1 MTDTHQ
7 RIVARALD
15 LGTDLHD
22 GLTADQVAC
31 NRQLYGGNDITPAR
45 KEPLWRQFLRKFD
58 DPTIRILLAC
68 AVLSLAAGAYKGVSV
83 GDWLGIAESAGILV
97 AALIATGVG
106 FLLEWRADRA
116 FDLLR
121 KEYENLTIKV
131 TRDGRFKTIPVG
143 ELVTGDL
150 VHLESGDKVPADG
163 WLVSTSNLTV
173 DQSFWNG
180 ETEPAAKDGTDDP
193 DDKRG
198 STFLVGGTN
207 VVGGS
212 GTMLAV
218 AVGDSSERGIII
230 RDIQTTKREQTPL
243 EHKLQD
249 LADVINIA
257 GTGASVLI
265 FTSVF
270 TATALR
276 GDLGGPLAPVGR
288 TVLSATVLAIIGALV
303 VFALA
308 KGRKQ
313 HHLLVPAF
321 LAGGCAIFATVLAS
335 AFVWG
340 TPFAGQGSALAN
352 LVTGVVSPTL
362 EVLILA
368 VTIVVIAV
376 PEGLPMAVSISL
388 ALSARNI
395 RKDNNLVRKM
405 IAAETIGSVDVIFS
419 DKTGTMTLNRMSLA
433 TLYARG
439 RLYAR
444 DPEDGQPALDDVHV
458 DDLLALGI
466 AANSTCHLDDR
477 GGELHFVGS
486 STEGALLKWL
496 QDRGISY
503 SDLRERHPV
512 LRRDD
517 FSSQRKVMSTVVR
530 SGDRLWLLVKGA
542 PERVLTRC
550 VDVEMADGQT
560 EPLDRH
566 EPELHRVLA
575 GMAERE
581 MRTLA
586 LAYRRMESDDD
597 VREDGLTLQA
607 LAGIV
612 DPVRTDVPAAVST
625 AHRAGIDVKMVTGD
639 SPATARAVA
648 MRAGVWSDDGLL
660 LTGEQFAAMSDD
672 ELRAVAPR
680 LKVLAR
686 SEPMQK
692 KRLVEVL
699 QSLGHVVAVTGD
711 GTNDAPALR
720 TADVGISMGL
730 RGTDVAKEASDIV
743 LVDDNF
749 GSIVR
754 AVHWG
759 RTLYEN
765 IQKFLQFQLSINLS
779 ALTIAFISPLLA
791 LGTSLLARYGVQLL
805 PGADFREMPLTILQL
820 LWINLI
826 MDTLAALALSLEP
839 KRDELMNDRPKRR
852 TESFVTHNML
862 HNILVMSTWFVAVT
876 LFMQATG
883 WYLGAD
889 RTDARQV
896 SSVVFTSYVFMQVF
910 NLFNARSV
918 RPDKS
923 AFAGLARS
931 KTFWAVVAV
940 ITIIQV
946 GLTQVGGATFSTAP
960 LPPLVWLRVLAL
972 GLATVGIGEVS
983 RAFRRFRYKAAHS
996 AAAGSSTA
1004 T

>member
-1 MTDTHQ
+1 MTDTHE
-7 RIVARALD
+7 RVVTRALD
-15 LGTDLHD
+15 LGSDLHD
-22 GLTADQVAC
+22 GLTADQVAR

-45 KEPLWRQFLRKFD
+45 KEPLWKQFLRKFD
-58 DPTIRILLAC
+58 DPTIRILLVC
-68 AVLSLAAGAYKGVSV
+68 AVLSLAAGIYKGVSA
-83 GDWLGIAESAGILV
+83 GDWLGIAEAAGILV

-106 FLLEWRADRA
+106 FLLEWRADQA

-121 KEYENLTIKV
+121 KEYENLTVKV
-131 TRDGRFKTIPVG
+131 TRDGRFATIPVG
-143 ELVTGDL
+143 ELVAGDL

-163 WLVSTSNLTV
+163 WLISTSNLTV

-180 ETEPAAKDGTDDP
+180 ETEPAAKDGTGDP

-198 STFLVGGTN
+198 SCFLVGGTN

-212 GTMLAV
+212 ATMLAV

-230 RDIQTTKREQTPL
+230 RDIQTTRREQTPL
-243 EHKLQD
+243 ERKLQD

-257 GTGASVLI
+257 GTGAAVLI
-265 FTSVF
+265 FASVF
-270 TATALR
+270 TSTALR
-276 GDLGGPLAPVGR
+276 GDLGGPLTPVGR
-288 TVLSATVLAIIGALV
+288 IVLSTTVLIIIGALT
-303 VFALA
+303 VFALTR
-308 KGRKQ
+308 GRR
-313 HHLLVPAF
+313 HHGLLVPSF
-321 LAGGCAIFATVLAS
+321 LAGGCAVFVAVLGS
-335 AFVWG
+335 VFLWG
-340 TPFAGQGSALAN
+340 TPFAGQGGAFAN

-368 VTIVVIAV
+368 VTIIVIAV

-405 IAAETIGSVDVIFS
+405 IAAETIGSADVIFS

-433 TLYARG
+433 TLYTRD
-439 RLYAR
+439 RVYAR
-444 DPEDGQPALDDVHV
+444 DPQDGEAALDDVRV

-466 AANSTCHLDDR
+466 AANSTCHIDDR
-477 GGELHFVGS
+477 GGELRFIGN

-496 QDRGISY
+496 QDRGVSY
-503 SDLRERHPV
+503 ADVREQHPA
-512 LRRDD
+512 LHRED
-517 FSSQRKVMSTVVR
+517 FSSQRKIMSTVI
-530 SGDRLWLLVKGA
+530 SDGDRFWLLVKGA
-542 PERVLTRC
+542 PERVLDRC
-550 VDVEMADGQT
+550 VDVETAEGQT
-560 EPLDRH
+560 APMDSL
-566 EPELHRVLA
+566 EPELQRVLA

-586 LAYRRMESDDD
+586 LAYRCMESESD
-597 VREDGLTLQA
+597 VREDGLTLEA
-607 LAGIV
+607 LAGII
-612 DPVRTDVPAAVST
+612 DPVRADVPAAVAT

-648 MRAGVWSDDGLL
+648 TRAGVWSDDAVL
-660 LTGEQFAAMSDD
+660 LTGEQFEAMSDD
-672 ELRAVAPR
+672 ELRAAAPR

-692 KRLVEVL
+692 KRLVEIL

-720 TADVGISMGL
+720 TADVGISMGM

-779 ALTIAFISPLLA
+779 ALTIAFVSPLLA
-791 LGTSLLARYGVQLL
+791 LGTSLLTQAGIQLL
-805 PGADFREMPLTILQL
+805 PHADFREMPLTILQL

-862 HNILVMSTWFVAVT
+862 SNILVMSTWFIAVT

-883 WYLGAD
+883 WYLGVD
-889 RTDARQV
+889 RTDPGQV
-896 SSVVFTSYVFMQVF
+896 SSVVFTSYVFMQIF

-923 AFAGLARS
+923 AFTGLKHS
-931 KTFWAVVAV
+931 TTFWAVVV
-940 ITIIQV
+940 LITTIQV
-946 GLTQVGGATFSTAP
+946 GLTQFGGTTFSTAP
-960 LPPLVWLRVLAL
+960 LSPLVWLRVLAL
-972 GLATVGIGEVS
+972 GLATVAVGEAS
-983 RAFRRFRYKAAHS
+983 RAFRRFRYKTAHH
-996 AAAGSSTA
+996 
-1004 T
+1004 

>member
-1 MTDTHQ
+1 MTDLNDRVH
-7 RIVARALD
+7 ARALV

-22 GLTADQVAC
+22 GLASSNVER
-31 NRQLYGGNDITPAR
+31 NRQQYGSNSITPAR

-58 DPTIRILLAC
+58 DPTIRILLVC
-68 AVLSLAAGAYKGVSV
+68 AVLSLAAGVYKGLSV
-83 GDWLGIAESAGILV
+83 GDWLGVAESAGILV

-121 KEYENLTIKV
+121 KEYENLTVKV
-131 TRDGRFKTIPVG
+131 TRDGRFATIPVSD
-143 ELVTGDL
+143 LVTGDL

-163 WLVSTSNLTV
+163 WLITASNLTV

-180 ETEPAAKDGTDDP
+180 ETEPAAKDGSGDP
-193 DDKRG
+193 EDKRG
-198 STFLVGGTN
+198 STFMVGGTN

-212 GTMLAV
+212 ATMLAV
-218 AVGDSSERGIII
+218 AVGDASERGIII
-230 RDIQTTKREQTPL
+230 RDIQTTTREQTPL

-249 LADVINIA
+249 LADVINVA
-257 GTGASVLI
+257 GTGAAVLI
-265 FTSVF
+265 FASVF
-270 TATALR
+270 TSTALR
-276 GDLGGPLAPVGR
+276 GELGGPLTAVG
-288 TVLSATVLAIIGALV
+288 TAVLSTTVPVILGIVAT
-303 VFALA
+303 FALTR
-308 KGRKQ
+308 GRR
-313 HHLLVPAF
+313 HHGLLVRSF
-321 LAGGCAIFATVLAS
+321 LLAGCAVLAS
-335 AFVWG
+335 VLGAVFAWG

-368 VTIVVIAV
+368 VTIIVIAV

-405 IAAETIGSVDVIFS
+405 IAAETIGSADVIFS
-419 DKTGTMTLNRMSLA
+419 DKTGTMTMNRMSLA
-433 TLYARG
+433 TLFTRG
-439 RLYAR
+439 RLYER
-444 DPEDGQPALDDVHV
+444 DAAGGGDPLTDVPV
-458 DDLLALGI
+458 DDLLAVSI
-466 AANSTCHLDDR
+466 AANSTCRLEER
-477 GGELHFVGS
+477 GGELRFVGS

-496 QDRGISY
+496 QERGIPY
-503 SDLRERHPV
+503 ADVRERHPA
-512 LRRDD
+512 LRRED
-517 FSSQRKVMSTVVR
+517 FSSQRKVMSTVIR
-530 SGDRLWLLVKGA
+530 MGDQMWLLVKGA
-542 PERVLTRC
+542 PERILDRC
-550 VDVEMADGQT
+550 VDVQT
-560 EPLDRH
+560 DDDRTAPLG
-566 EPELHRVLA
+566 ELETLLQTTLA

-586 LAYRRMESDDD
+586 MACRRIDSEDDM
-597 VREDGLTLQA
+597 REDGLTLQA

-612 DPVRTDVPAAVST
+612 DPVRADVPAAVAT
-625 AHRAGIDVKMVTGD
+625 AQHAGIDVKMVTGD

-648 MRAGVWSDDGLL
+648 MRAGVWSSDALL
-660 LTGEQFAAMSDD
+660 LTGEEFEAMSDE

-692 KRLVEVL
+692 KRLVEIL

-711 GTNDAPALR
+711 GTNDAPALK
-720 TADVGISMGL
+720 TADVGIAMGQ

-779 ALTIAFISPLLA
+779 ALTIAFVSPLLA
-791 LGTSLLARYGVQLL
+791 LGMTLLKSAGIPVL
-805 PGADFREMPLTILQL
+805 PHADFREMPLTILQL

-839 KRDELMNDRPKRR
+839 RREELMHDRPKRR

-862 HNILVMSTWFVAVT
+862 RNIIVMSVWFVAVT

-883 WYLGAD
+883 WYLGVD
-889 RTDARQV
+889 PTDARQV

-923 AFAGLARS
+923 AFAGLAHSR
-931 KTFWAVVAV
+931 TFWSVVV
-940 ITIIQV
+940 LISTIQV
-946 GLTQVGGATFSTAP
+946 ALTQLGGATFSTAP
-960 LPPLVWLRVLAL
+960 LPLVVWLRILAL
-972 GLATVGIGEVS
+972 GLATVAVGEAS
-983 RAFRRFRYKAAHS
+983 RAVRRFHYKATHPRQPD
-996 AAAGSSTA
+996 A
-1004 T
+1004 TT

>member
-1 MTDTHQ
+1 MTEPHHLVEQ
-7 RIVARALD
+7 KAQE
-15 LGTDLHD
+15 LGTDLHR
-22 GLTADQVAC
+22 GLTAVQVEEHRA
-31 NRQLYGGNDITPAR
+31 RYGANDITQAR
-45 KEPLWRQFLRKFD
+45 KEPLWLQFLHKFD
-58 DPTIRILLAC
+58 DPTIRILLVC
-68 AVLSLAAGAYKGVSV
+68 AVLSLAAGIYKGVV
-83 GDWLGIAESAGILV
+83 AGEWLGIAESAGILV

-121 KEYENLTIKV
+121 KEYENLTVKV
-131 TRDGRFKTIPVG
+131 TRDGQFMTIPVA
-143 ELVTGDL
+143 ELVVGDL

-163 WLVSTSNLTV
+163 WLVTGSNLLV

-180 ETEPAAKDGTDDP
+180 ETEPSAKEGSDDP
-193 DDKRG
+193 NDKRG

-212 GTMLAV
+212 ATMLAV

-230 RDIQTTKREQTPL
+230 RDIQTTEREQTPL
-243 EHKLQD
+243 ERKLQD

-257 GTGASVLI
+257 GTGAAVLI

-270 TATALR
+270 TADALR
-276 GDLGGPLAPVGR
+276 GDLGGPLTSFGR
-288 TVLSATVLAIIGALV
+288 NILSIAVLVIVAIVAT
-303 VFALA
+303 FAFT
-308 KGRKQ
+308 RRRT
-313 HHLLVPAF
+313 HLRRLVPAF
-321 LAGGCAIFATVLAS
+321 LTGGLAVFATVLA
-335 AFVWG
+335 AVFAWG
-340 TPFAGQGSALAN
+340 TPFAGTGTVFGN
-352 LVTGVVSPTL
+352 LMTGVVSPTL

-405 IAAETIGSVDVIFS
+405 IAAETIGSADVIFS

-433 TLYARG
+433 SLYTRGQLYARE
-439 RLYAR
+439 
-444 DPEDGQPALDDVHV
+444 PEDDGLDLDDLDADH
-458 DDLLALGI
+458 LLVLGM
-466 AANSTCHLDDR
+466 ACNSTGHLEER
-477 GGELHFVGS
+477 NGEVRFVGS

-496 QDRGISY
+496 QERGISY
-503 SDLRERHPV
+503 ADRRERHPV
-512 LRRDD
+512 LHRED
-517 FSSQRKVMSTVVR
+517 FSSQRKTMASVIKD
-530 SGDRLWLLVKGA
+530 GDTTWLLVKGA
-542 PERVLTRC
+542 PERVLARC
-550 VDVEMADGQT
+550 SHIETAAGTSEPIDAHLAD
-560 EPLDRH
+560 LD
-566 EPELHRVLA
+566 RVLA
-575 GMAERE
+575 TMAERE

-586 LAYRRMESDDD
+586 LAYRKLDDPD
-597 VREDGLTLQA
+597 DTSEDGLTLQA

-612 DPVRTDVPAAVST
+612 DPVRVDVPAAVAT
-625 AHRAGIDVKMVTGD
+625 AHAAGIDVKMVTGD

-648 MRAGVWSDDGLL
+648 KRAGLWSDDALL
-660 LTGEQFAAMSDD
+660 LTGEQFEAMTDD
-672 ELRAVAPR
+672 ELREAAPR

-692 KRLVEVL
+692 KRLVEIL

-779 ALTIAFISPLLA
+779 ALTIAFVSPLLA
-791 LGTSLLARYGVQLL
+791 LGMSLLAQYGIRLL
-805 PGADFREMPLTILQL
+805 PHADFREMPLTILQL

-826 MDTLAALALSLEP
+826 MDTLAALGLSLEP
-839 KRDELMNDRPKRR
+839 KRAELMNDRPKRR

-862 HNILVMSTWFVAVT
+862 HNIIVMSVWFVAVT

-883 WYLGAD
+883 WYLGVDPTNAG
-889 RTDARQV
+889 QV

-910 NLFNARSV
+910 NLFNSRSV

-923 AFAGLARS
+923 AFAGLGRS
-931 KTFWAVVAV
+931 RTFWAVALV

-946 GLTQVGGATFSTAP
+946 LLTQFGGATFSTAP
-960 LPPLVWLRVLAL
+960 LSLTIWLRILLL
-972 GLATVGIGEVS
+972 GLATLLVGEAS
-983 RAFRRFRYKAAHS
+983 RAFRRYRFKAAHS
-996 AAAGSSTA
+996 A
-1004 T
+1004 